1 MPRGAYTYRTRAYN
15 RSASVRHHWSRY
27 ATTGTVGGM
36 TNDIGAPSAHAVP
49 HTELTSPTRH
59 FTMRFSST
67 PRGVRLARR
76 LAGQRLDA
84 WGVPYG
90 SPAFDEVTLVVA
102 ELCANAV
109 RHGRVPGRDF
119 RLWLGADAVTVRV
132 EVTDTGAEGTP
143 EPASPGDDGEGGR
156 GLLIVAG
163 LAATWGWRERSDG
176 PPGKTVW
183 AEYSLRA
190 GDRSA
195 SGGDRMRL
203 NP

>member
-1 MPRGAYTYRTRAYN
+1 
-15 RSASVRHHWSRY
+15 
-27 ATTGTVGGM
+27 M
-36 TNDIGAPSAHAVP
+36 TNEIGAPSAHAVP

-67 PRGVRLARR
+67 PRGARLARR

-90 SPAFDEVTLVVA
+90 SAAHDEVTLVVA

-132 EVTDTGAEGTP
+132 EVTDTRAEGTP
-143 EPASPGDDGEGGR
+143 EPASPGADGEGGR

-163 LAATWGWRERSDG
+163 LAATWGWREQSDG

-195 SGGDRMRL
+195 TGGDRIRL